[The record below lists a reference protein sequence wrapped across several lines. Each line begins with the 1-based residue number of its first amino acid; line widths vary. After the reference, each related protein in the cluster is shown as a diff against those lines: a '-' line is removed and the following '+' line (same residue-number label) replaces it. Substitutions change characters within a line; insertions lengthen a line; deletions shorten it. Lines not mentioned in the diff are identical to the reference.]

1 MELWDIYDIN
11 RNKTGQKHVRGRPM
25 RKGEYHLSV
34 FVWTFNR
41 AGQLLLTRRS
51 PEKESYPNQWAV
63 TGGAAVAGESS
74 LQAIQRELR
83 EETGIHAEPEEFR
96 QVGSYRRKNGFCD
109 VYFLQKDIPLEQLTL
124 QPGETCDARWVSRAE
139 FEALRAAGVV
149 AKPDVNRYSLLQ
161 EQFGTLF
168 R

>member
-34 FVWTFNR
+34 FVWTFNS

-63 TGGAAVAGESS
+63 TGGAALAGETS
-74 LQAIQRELR
+74 LQAVQRELH
-83 EETGIHAEPEEFR
+83 EETGISAGEEEFSL
-96 QVGSYRRKNGFCD
+96 VGSYRRKNGFCD
-109 VYFLQKDIPLEQLTL
+109 VYFLVKDAPLEQLTL
-124 QPGETCDARWVSRAE
+124 QPGETCDARWVDRRE
-139 FEALRAAGVV
+139 FEALSAAGAV
-149 AKPDVNRYSLLQ
+149 AKPDVSRYNQLQ
-161 EQFGTLF
+161 EQFGALF

>member
-11 RNKTGQKHVRGRPM
+11 RNKTGQTHVRGRPM
-25 RKGEYHLSV
+25 RRGEYHLSV
-34 FVWTFNR
+34 FVWTFNGR
-41 AGQLLLTRRS
+41 GELLLTRRS

-63 TGGAAVAGESS
+63 TGGAALAGESS

-83 EETGIHAEPEEFR
+83 EETGICAGPEEFR
-96 QVGSYRRKNGFCD
+96 QVGTYRRKNGFCD
-109 VYFLQKDIPLEQLTL
+109 IYFLQKDVPLASLRL

-139 FEALRAAGVV
+139 FQAWSAAGVI
-149 AKPDVNRYSLLQ
+149 ARPDVSRYALLQ
-161 EQFGTLF
+161 EQFGALF